1 MIFLRSLG
9 PTTGAICQPGAAL
22 GWDAQVRARVRV
34 RVNLELDWC
43 GHAMGAKDGIQKQWS
58 KRHGA
63 AVKRGIKKAKAHKK
77 VVKHAALALR
87 KAPKHEIVQ
96 RLFTPKSPE
105 ADRQAMTAEAT
116 RAD

>member
-1 MIFLRSLG
+1 M
-9 PTTGAICQPGAAL
+9 
-22 GWDAQVRARVRV
+22 QVRARARGRV
-34 RVNLELDWC
+34 DIDLHWRERV
-43 GHAMGAKDGIQKQWS
+43 MGAKDGIQKEWS

-77 VVKHAALALR
+77 EVKHATLALR
-87 KAPKHEIVQ
+87 KAPKHEIVR

-105 ADRQAMTAEAT
+105 ADREAMAAAET

>member
-9 PTTGAICQPGAAL
+9 PTSGAICQPGAAL
-22 GWDAQVRARVRV
+22 GWDTHVRARVRV
-34 RVNLELDWC
+34 RVNLELNWC
-43 GHAMGAKDGIQKQWS
+43 GRAMGAKDGIQKQWS

>member
-1 MIFLRSLG
+1 M
-9 PTTGAICQPGAAL
+9 
-22 GWDAQVRARVRV
+22 QVRPRARVRV
-34 RVNLELDWC
+34 NIDLDWC
-43 GHAMGAKDGIQKQWS
+43 GRAMGAKDGIQKQWS

-77 VVKHAALALR
+77 VVKHATLALR

-105 ADRQAMTAEAT
+105 ADREATTAEAT
-116 RAD
+116 QAD